1 MLFRSLQKYFTV
13 DYTDQ
18 EQDEYSEDEEEA
30 NMRGNAVGRVE
41 NRQTALDETDLS
53 SVFREWDTAVNRHQE
68 TLEVIDTE
76 VAKTDHTLWFKRT
89 Q

>member
-1 MLFRSLQKYFTV
+1 MQKYFTV

-30 NMRGNAVGRVE
+30 NARENAVGRVE

-53 SVFREWDTAVNRHQE
+53 GIFGEWDAVVDRHQE
-68 TLEVIDTE
+68 TLEVADAE

-89 Q
+89 R

>member
-1 MLFRSLQKYFTV
+1 MIRNFTV

-30 NMRGNAVGRVE
+30 NTRENAVGGVE
-41 NRQTALDETDLS
+41 HRQTTLDETDLS
-53 SVFREWDTAVNRHQE
+53 GVFGEWDAAVNRHQE
-68 TLEVIDTE
+68 TLEVADTE

-89 Q
+89 